1 VSSLERDRS
10 PFAEDDLPTDELRR
24 VRPGLVV
31 EIGFEEWTKHG
42 RLRQP
47 RYEGLREDKD
57 AADVV
62 REEAAV

>member
-1 VSSLERDRS
+1 
-10 PFAEDDLPTDELRR
+10 